1 MTTMDL
7 SETSIL
13 TAMITPFDETG
24 ALAIEKVADVVN
36 YLIEH
41 HTEGIVV
48 GGTTGESP
56 TLSETEK
63 LTLYQ
68 ETLNVV
74 AGRVPVICGVGSNDT
89 AASVAFIKKVA
100 ELEGVAAGLCVVPYY
115 NKPSQE
121 GMYQHF
127 KAIAEAS
134 DLPIMLYNVPGR
146 TSANLEVE
154 TTLRLAKLPNVIGT
168 KECQGLE
175 AFTKIVSNTSE
186 DFLVYSGE
194 DHLAFPTK
202 LIGGTGIISVS
213 AHVVGDD
220 MYEMYQA
227 IEEKNIEKAA
237 QIHGK
242 LNPVFDAVFSV
253 PSPAPVKA
261 IYNEWGLAVGEP
273 RLPLVSCNEA
283 EKTRIMTEI
292 NQVVKK

>member
-1 MTTMDL
+1 MKNL
-7 SETSIL
+7 REASIL
-13 TAMITPFDETG
+13 TAMITPFDESG
-24 ALAIEKVADVVN
+24 VLAMERVEDVVN

-63 LTLYQ
+63 LALYQ
-68 ETLNVV
+68 ETIRAV

-89 AASVAFIKKVA
+89 AASVSFIKKVA

-127 KAIAEAS
+127 KALAEAS
-134 DLPIMLYNVPGR
+134 DLPIVLYNVPGR
-146 TSANLEVE
+146 TGVNLEVE
-154 TTLRLAKLPNVIGT
+154 TTLRLAKLPNIIGT
-168 KECQGLE
+168 KDCSGIE
-175 AFTKIVSNTSE
+175 AFTSIVNQTSD

-194 DHLAFPTK
+194 DHLAYPTK
-202 LIGGTGIISVS
+202 MVGGSGIISVS
-213 AHVVGDD
+213 SHVVGNE

-227 IEEKNIEKAA
+227 LEEKNIEKAA
-237 QIHGK
+237 QIHGL

-253 PSPAPVKA
+253 PSPAPIKA
-261 IYNEWGLAVGEP
+261 IYNEWGLAVGDP
-273 RLPLVSCNEA
+273 RLPLVPCNTQER
-283 EKTRIMTEI
+283 KRILTEI